1 MPSRARAGTM
11 SLTTQG
17 GNPMQVTA
25 LAEAVMGSR
34 RADGAIS
41 LEDLKVRLSRAGL
54 EEFARAVASLRLRRS
69 LKNQDGPDAG
79 DKHPW
84 F

>member
-1 MPSRARAGTM
+1 
-11 SLTTQG
+11 
-17 GNPMQVTA
+17 MQVTA
-25 LAEAVMGSR
+25 LAEVVMGAR

-41 LEDLKVRLSRAGL
+41 LEDLKERLSRAGL
-54 EEFARAVASLRLRRS
+54 EEFARAVVSLARRA
-69 LKNQDGPDAG
+69 KVDRQNGPVT

>member
-1 MPSRARAGTM
+1 
-11 SLTTQG
+11 
-17 GNPMQVTA
+17 MQVTA

-41 LEDLKVRLSRAGL
+41 LDDLKVRLSRAGL
-54 EEFARAVASLRLRRS
+54 EEFARAVASLAQRVKVKS
-69 LKNQDGPDAG
+69 ENGPVA
-79 DKHPW
+79 DKRPW

>member
-11 SLTTQG
+11 SLKTEG

-41 LEDLKVRLSRAGL
+41 LQDLKVRLSRAGL
-54 EEFARAVASLRLRRS
+54 EEFARAVASLARRVTV
-69 LKNQDGPDAG
+69 KRQNGPVAD
-79 DKHPW
+79 HPW
-84 F
+84 IS